1 MLNARYLDLRGQ
13 SIVKINSFGL
23 KSIEL
28 LHLNR
33 FMNLNSD
40 ITGLLADYKN
50 GNRAALDEL
59 FPLIYDELKR
69 VAANKLKNERADH
82 TLQATALVH
91 EAYLRLISQ
100 ESVDWTNR
108 VQFFGIAAEMMRR
121 ILTNHAVSRNTDK
134 RGGQQLKVELD
145 DALMFTTGRGVD
157 LIALDE
163 ALTELAEIDRK
174 QAQIVELRFYT
185 GLKVEEVAELLKI
198 SDSTVKREWRM
209 AKAWLFD
216 RLGN

>member
-1 MLNARYLDLRGQ
+1 M
-13 SIVKINSFGL
+13 NS
-23 KSIEL
+23 K
-28 LHLNR
+28 
-33 FMNLNSD
+33 SD

-50 GNRAALDEL
+50 GNRAALDDL

-69 VAANKLKNERADH
+69 VAANKLKSERSDH
-82 TLQATALVH
+82 TLQPTALVH

-121 ILTNHAVSRNTDK
+121 ILTNHAVQRNADK
-134 RGGQQLKVELD
+134 RGGQNLRIELD
-145 DALMFTTGRGVD
+145 EALIFTTGRGVD

-163 ALTELAEIDRK
+163 ALDELAKIDPQ

-198 SDSTVKREWRM
+198 SDSTIKREWRM
-209 AKAWLFD
+209 AKAWLYD

>member
-50 GNRAALDEL
+50 GNRAALDEI

-69 VAANKLKNERADH
+69 VAGNKLKNERADH
-82 TLQATALVH
+82 TLQPTALVH

>member
-1 MLNARYLDLRGQ
+1 MNAKG
-13 SIVKINSFGL
+13 
-23 KSIEL
+23 
-28 LHLNR
+28 
-33 FMNLNSD
+33 D
-40 ITGLLADYKN
+40 ITGLLSDYKN

-69 VAANKLKNERADH
+69 VAANKLKNERSDH
-82 TLQATALVH
+82 TLQPTALVH

-108 VQFFGIAAEMMRR
+108 VQFFGLAAEMMRR
-121 ILTNHAVSRNTDK
+121 ILTNYAVQRNTEK
-134 RGGQQLKVELD
+134 RGGQNLKIELD
-145 DALMFTTGRGVD
+145 EALIFTAGRGVD

-163 ALTELAEIDRK
+163 SLDELAKIDPK

-185 GLKVEEVAELLKI
+185 GLKVEEIAELLGV

-209 AKAWLFD
+209 AKAWLYD
-216 RLGN
+216 KLKN

>member
-1 MLNARYLDLRGQ
+1 M
-13 SIVKINSFGL
+13 NSP
-23 KSIEL
+23 
-28 LHLNR
+28 
-33 FMNLNSD
+33 SD
-40 ITGLLADYKN
+40 ITGLLSEYQA

-69 VAANKLKNERADH
+69 VAGNKLKNERADH
-82 TLQATALVH
+82 TLQPTALVH

-100 ESVDWTNR
+100 ESVDWANR
-108 VQFFGIAAEMMRR
+108 VQFFGIASEMMRR
-121 ILTNHAVSRNTDK
+121 ILTNHAAARNTDK
-134 RGGQQLKVELD
+134 RGGQNLKVELD
-145 DALMFTTGRGVD
+145 EALMFTTGRGVD
-157 LIALDE
+157 LIALDK
-163 ALTELAEIDRK
+163 ALTELAEIDPQ

-209 AKAWLFD
+209 AKAWLFN

>member
-1 MLNARYLDLRGQ
+1 MKPLT
-13 SIVKINSFGL
+13 
-23 KSIEL
+23 
-28 LHLNR
+28 
-33 FMNLNSD
+33 D
-40 ITGLLADYKN
+40 ITGLLSDYKN

-69 VAANKLKNERADH
+69 VAANKLKNERSDH
-82 TLQATALVH
+82 TLQPTALVH

-108 VQFFGIAAEMMRR
+108 VQFFGLAAEMMRR
-121 ILTNHAVSRNTDK
+121 ILTNYALTRKAEK
-134 RGGQQLKVELD
+134 RGGESVKIELD
-145 DALMFTTGRGVD
+145 EAVLFATGRGVD

-163 ALTELAEIDRK
+163 TLDELAELDAK

-185 GLKVEEVAELLKI
+185 GLKIEEIAELLGV

-209 AKAWLFD
+209 AKAWLYD
-216 RLGN
+216 RLENK

>member
-40 ITGLLADYKN
+40 ITGLLSEYQA

-82 TLQATALVH
+82 TLQPTALVH

>member
-1 MLNARYLDLRGQ
+1 M
-13 SIVKINSFGL
+13 NS
-23 KSIEL
+23 K
-28 LHLNR
+28 
-33 FMNLNSD
+33 SD

-69 VAANKLKNERADH
+69 VASNKLKSERSDH
-82 TLQATALVH
+82 TLQPTALVH

-100 ESVDWTNR
+100 ESVDWNNR

-121 ILTNHAVSRNTDK
+121 ILTNYAVNRNAEK

-145 DALMFTTGRGVD
+145 EALVFTTGRGID

-163 ALTELAEIDRK
+163 ALNELAEIDRK

-185 GLKVEEVAELLKI
+185 GLKVEEVAELLGI

-209 AKAWLFD
+209 AKAWLYD
-216 RLGN
+216 RLGNQ